1 MLEIVKFRVNDCE
14 TRIIIFSGKIVAL
27 PSRYLY
33 YLTSTKEIHFT
44 KTRSLCLCLT
54 NFYRRIA
61 IRNNSNSLPE
71 LEYQFLN
78 LTFNDTQSILQKDV
92 KLTSA
97 VHGFFRYCRKE
108 EKIQFKFNE
117 DDLLIHKSESN
128 RS

>member
-1 MLEIVKFRVNDCE
+1 MFEIVKFRVNDCE
-14 TRIIIFSGKIVAL
+14 TRILIFSGKIVAL

-33 YLTSTKEIHFT
+33 YLTSTKEIHWT
-44 KTRSLCLCLT
+44 KNRLLCLSLT
-54 NFYRRIA
+54 KFFKRIA
-61 IRNNSNSLPE
+61 IRNNSNSLQE

-78 LTFNDTQSILQKDV
+78 LTFDESQSILQKDV